1 MMRIEVVIRKIC
13 EALQIRHKVAR
24 YPKMPFVITVEASKP
39 WAIASQAR
47 FFFRRTLSSSDSFLC
62 ASSMNCHMSV
72 RRR

>member
-24 YPKMPFVITVEASKP
+24 YPKMPFVM